1 MNSKNS
7 KTSDPHGISLNLTDK
22 INLQRK
28 DKYIALLKL
37 SIYYLCKKRKKS
49 YKNNRFKIELQ
60 HGIKNLSY
68 LLDNIL
74 YQIFKITL
82 NRCLKNMDKRLIILQ

>member
-22 INLQRK
+22 IDLQRK

-37 SIYYLCKKRKKS
+37 SVYYPCKKRKKS
-49 YKNNRFKIELQ
+49 YKNNRFKI
-60 HGIKNLSY
+60 
-68 LLDNIL
+68 
-74 YQIFKITL
+74 
-82 NRCLKNMDKRLIILQ
+82 